1 MNKTILVLANSVRK
15 APKRC
20 IAGREATH
28 DAVKNE
34 WNIGSWVRP
43 VSQQGE
49 GEVSSLD
56 STCTDGTQPAVLD
69 IVTLTVTGNANVPY
83 QPEDYFIDPTVR
95 WVKHAKVFPDLSNLA
110 ESPTSLWDQP
120 GIKQDR
126 VSDAFLAT
134 LTGVRSLYLIRPQ
147 NLTFRIWEE
156 TNPFEGGQKRKRRA
170 HFDFNGKHYDF
181 AVTDPTMEQRY
192 FTQFPALNQ
201 PASVIAPQDATRC
214 LLVISLSAKFNK
226 DNNHYKLV
234 ATVIDY

>member
-28 DAVKNE
+28 NAVSNQ
-34 WNIGSWVRP
+34 WSIGSWVRP

-49 GEVSSLD
+49 GEVSTME

-69 IVTLTVTGNANVPY
+69 IVTLSVTGNANVPH
-83 QPEDYFIDPTVR
+83 QPEDYFIDSTVR
-95 WVKHAKVFPDLSNLA
+95 WVKQARVFPDLSDLA

-126 VSDAFLAT
+126 VSDTFLAA

-147 NLTFRIWEE
+147 NLTFKIWEE
-156 TNPFEGGQKRKRRA
+156 TNQFEGGQRRKRRA
-170 HFDFNGKHYDF
+170 HFDFNGKRYDF
-181 AVTDPTMEQRY
+181 SVTDPTMEERY
-192 FTQFPALNQ
+192 FTPFPALNQ
-201 PASVIAPQDATRC
+201 PAIVITPREPARC
-214 LLVISLSAKFNK
+214 LLVISLSAKFIK